1 MPETDLS
8 DAYLAEFESRILDI
22 QTRVHAACHHSERD
36 PKSVQLLAVSKRQ
49 PVRSILAA
57 YRCGLR
63 SFGENYAEEAAEKM
77 EQLANL
83 PDIMWEMVGHI
94 QSRKARLVVAGYQ
107 RIHSLDSLKLAQLL
121 NQLREGEPQEVLLE
135 VNVSGEESKGGFAA
149 VTEADQNALL
159 SVIQKM
165 AGLDHLRITG
175 LMAMPPLQHDPEQN
189 RVYFRRLS
197 DLAVWLNAQQDACTF
212 DQLSMG
218 TSSDFEVAI
227 EEGATIIRLG
237 ESIFGPRIYEEKI

>member
-1 MPETDLS
+1 MTGNDFENLFRFLRVKLRPAGAQQDSFTPET
-8 DAYLAEFESRILDI
+8 ESE
-22 QTRVHAACHHSERD
+22 H
-36 PKSVQLLAVSKRQ
+36 
-49 PVRSILAA
+49 
-57 YRCGLR
+57 
-63 SFGENYAEEAAEKM
+63 
-77 EQLANL
+77 
-83 PDIMWEMVGHI
+83 
-94 QSRKARLVVAGYQ
+94 
-107 RIHSLDSLKLAQLL
+107 LAQ
-121 NQLREGEPQEVLLE
+121 QGVGME
-135 VNVSGEESKGGFAA
+135 
-149 VTEADQNALL
+149 
-159 SVIQKM
+159 
-165 AGLDHLRITG
+165 DHLRITG